1 MPKSTNERAAWCAAT
16 VKVGNMADS
25 VDLYSNVYA
34 SFDTRAEAAVRARAF
49 GEDIGQSS
57 WMTAAEWL
65 RFADQTLVR
74 DHSHVLEVG
83 SGSGG
88 PAVYLAAARGCRVTG
103 IDINEHGVRNGA
115 HLAAVKGVA
124 DRVAF
129 QVADASQPFPFPPAA
144 FDAVLSNDAMC
155 HISNRLDVLAEW
167 HRVLR
172 PGGRMLFTDAMIVT
186 GPVSQEEL
194 AVRSSIGW
202 YVFVPPGANERLI
215 ASAGFTLLSSED
227 VTPAAEVI
235 AQRWHAAR
243 EQYRDELVAREGA
256 ANFAGLQRFLA
267 CVHRLSAE
275 RRLSRYCYLAEKAA

>member
-1 MPKSTNERAAWCAAT
+1 MPDA
-16 VKVGNMADS
+16 
-25 VDLYSNVYA
+25 VDLYNNVYA
-34 SFDTRAEAAVRARAF
+34 NFDSRAEAAVRHRAF

-65 RFADQTLVR
+65 LFADQAHVR
-74 DHSHVLEVG
+74 EHGHVLEVG
-83 SGSGG
+83 CGSGG
-88 PAVYLAAARGCRVTG
+88 PAVYLATARGCLVTG
-103 IDINEHGVRNGA
+103 IDLNEHGVRNGE

-124 DRVAF
+124 DRVTF
-129 QVADASQPFPFPPAA
+129 QVVDASKPLPFPPAA

-155 HISNRLDVLAEW
+155 HIANRLEVLAEW

-172 PGGRMLFTDAMIVT
+172 PHGRMLFTDAMIVT
-186 GPVSQEEL
+186 GLLSQEEL

-202 YVFVPPGANERLI
+202 YFFLPPGENERLI
-215 ASAGFTLLSSED
+215 RRAGFTLLSSED
-227 VTPAAEVI
+227 VTASAELI
-235 AQRWHAAR
+235 AQRWHGAR
-243 EQYRDELVAREGA
+243 EEYREELIAREGE